1 MPERLNQKNKAGHPI
16 EKMGK
21 GPEQAL
27 NKGRNLNAQQI
38 HEKLP
43 TCVSG
48 QKNAVKT
55 RVRYC
60 LLYTQQIGI
69 FKL

>member
-1 MPERLNQKNKAGHPI
+1 MPKRLNQKNKAGHQI

-21 GPEQAL
+21 RPEQAL
-27 NKGRNLNAQQI
+27 NKERTLNAQQI

-43 TCVSG
+43 ACISG
-48 QKNAVKT
+48 QKNAFKT

-60 LLYTQQIGI
+60 LLFTHQIGI
-69 FKL
+69 FKF